1 MLTNGVIIVNRLLSL
16 SGQYKWKWKYHILL
30 LKLCIDMFVFTNCPG
45 LCLGHSVSPK
55 VPNIWLTKQKG
66 KRPCRFSVA
75 SQILLSC
82 IYLLILSPSPFKV
95 FLN

>member
-45 LCLGHSVSPK
+45 LCLGHSVT
-55 VPNIWLTKQKG
+55 L
-66 KRPCRFSVA
+66 SVCP
-75 SQILLSC
+75 SQSSQ
-82 IYLLILSPSPFKV
+82 YLVLVRENVLVSSV
-95 FLN
+95 LGSRD